1 MLVWIND
8 KREVIACNEII
19 VFDEAQKNIS
29 QNCFWVEG
37 AINKPH
43 CGDDQV
49 AKMYLND
56 DNTIRYEIVGIEPLP
71 PHPPTDQEKILI
83 ALAQQKEEN
92 LTIMMAQADAYEAE
106 QANSLTI
113 MLALADLYEMGGVE

>member
-1 MLVWIND
+1 MLIWHDSNKKID
-8 KREVIACNEII
+8 AWNESIGKE
-19 VFDEAQKNIS
+19 EAQQYIS
-29 QNCFWVEG
+29 SNCIWIEEEINFPEAQENQSVE
-37 AINKPH
+37 
-43 CGDDQV
+43 
-49 AKMYLND
+49 MYLNE
-56 DNTIRYEIVGIEPLP
+56 DNTIRYEIVEISP
-71 PHPPTDQEKILI
+71 PPPTAEEKILT